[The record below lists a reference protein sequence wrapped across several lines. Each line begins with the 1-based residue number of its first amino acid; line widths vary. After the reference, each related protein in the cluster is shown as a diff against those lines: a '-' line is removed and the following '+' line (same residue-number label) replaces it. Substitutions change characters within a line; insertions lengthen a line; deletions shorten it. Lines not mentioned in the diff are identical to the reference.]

1 MVSPALRREWVRWAR
16 DAYQL
21 SERRASRATGVAL
34 STIQYKSRRSPRAPL
49 RARLRELAASRVSF
63 GYQRLHVLLRRE
75 GWRVNHKLV
84 LSLYREEGLML
95 KRQRPKRRKSA
106 TVRVERPVA
115 ASPNERWAM
124 DFVHDTLIDGRSIRV
139 LAVLDVFTRECV
151 ALRAKGVFRGEDVAA
166 VLSTAGDVRQLP
178 QLINVDNGTEFTSRS
193 LDHWAYW
200 NKVRL
205 DFSRPGKPTDNAF
218 IESFNSSLRR
228 ECLSQHYFINLDDA
242 NRALDRWR
250 DDYNNT
256 RPHSSLGNVPPAHF
270 GAAEHLTPAR
280 NQLEKLQ
287 IS

>member
-1 MVSPALRREWVRWAR
+1 MVSSTQKREWVRWAR
-16 DAYQL
+16 EAYQL

-34 STIQYKSRRSPRAPL
+34 STIQYKSRRSPCAPL

-84 LSLYREEGLML
+84 LRIYREEGLML
-95 KRQRPKRRKSA
+95 KRQRPRRRKSA
-106 TVRVERPVA
+106 TVRVERPTAVL
-115 ASPNERWAM
+115 PNERWAM

-151 ALRAKGVFRGEDVAA
+151 ALNARGVFRGEDVAR
-166 VLSTAGDVRQLP
+166 VLSAAGDVRPLP
-178 QLINVDNGTEFTSRS
+178 AVINVDNGTEFTSRF

-242 NRALDRWR
+242 NRALEHWR

-270 GAAEHLTPAR
+270 GAAEHFTPAR
-280 NQLEKLQ
+280 NQFEMLQ